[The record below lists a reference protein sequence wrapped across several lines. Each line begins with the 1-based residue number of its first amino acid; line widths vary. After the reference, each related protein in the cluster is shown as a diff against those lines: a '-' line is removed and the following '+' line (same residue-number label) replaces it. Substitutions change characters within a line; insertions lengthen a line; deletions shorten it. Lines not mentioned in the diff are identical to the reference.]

1 MKKKRLYALMLFILV
16 ILIFIIPFKK
26 TAAFHFE
33 DTNRLLAYISVQESD
48 TFQIKY
54 THSIHLTD
62 VIETY
67 ELSNKQIKQME
78 LSYETFA
85 VGMPSGPEGEEIFER
100 KDGRYIISNMNR
112 TFPFFDLST
121 GQVVANHRVVY
132 KGKEYE
138 LKKYIKPGTWV
149 RVSYETMN
157 LFQLLRGVKINEG

>member
-1 MKKKRLYALMLFILV
+1 MKKQLVAVLILFIAI
-16 ILIFIIPFKK
+16 ILICLIPFKNIV
-26 TAAFHFE
+26 AFHYQ
-33 DTNRLLAYISVQESD
+33 DTDKLLAYLSVNEKD

-67 ELSNKQIKQME
+67 ELSNKQIKQIE

-112 TFPFFDLST
+112 IFPFFDLST